1 MTITAGTS
9 ISIINSIVNGSGTI
23 TIGSGTATSFSW
35 NLVSGTVEA
44 SSGNG
49 YIPNSGALVTFTL
62 PVAPSVG
69 DTMIIL
75 GYLGSW
81 TISLSGGQQIQMGGL
96 AATTSVS
103 STVNND
109 AIEIVCVDPS
119 GIFVVLDSE
128 GNFLLI

>member
-23 TIGSGTATSFSW
+23 TIDSGTATSFSW
-35 NLVSGTVEA
+35 NLVSGTVA
-44 SSGNG
+44 AFPGNG

-96 AATTSVS
+96 TATTSVS